1 MPRRLALLVAT
12 YRYQDEEL
20 QQLTAPGQDAEEL
33 AEVLGDPE
41 IAGFDVTVKL
51 NEPHHVVGQAIGEF
65 YHQRRRDDLT
75 LLYFTGHGLKDDQ
88 GRLYMAMTDTRHDQ
102 LLFTGLSASQV
113 NEAMESSASRQNLL
127 ILDCCYSGAFPAG
140 STPKGDAQVHS
151 LQRFEGR
158 GRAVLTASDAI
169 QYSFE
174 GSKVSGDG
182 SRSVFTRFLVEG
194 LTSGEADLD
203 GDGNIALDELYS
215 YVHDHVIAAE
225 PRQKPKILEDV
236 EGRIVIAQNVHWT
249 LPEHLR
255 HSVESPF
262 MEQRLAALPGLRH
275 LHEVGNE
282 RVQAEVVRL
291 TSGLVDDDSRK
302 VSAAAMTLLD
312 LLDPEGAKE
321 RARQE
326 AEAERAR
333 REAEEAE
340 RARREAEEQ
349 AWREAEEQARR
360 EAEEAER
367 ARREAAEAARR
378 REAEEQ
384 ARREAEAEAAHRA
397 AADAQARRFAEE
409 EQARQA
415 AAEEQARRAAAEE
428 EQARQA
434 AAEQEARRAAAEEH
448 FRRVAA
454 EEQARR
460 AADEHERARRE
471 AEAAPARQATR
482 TDDRSATSR
491 WIAVGLLVVAVL
503 ILIAST
509 SSMLDTLR
517 QMRPLQPDSD
527 AWLTVVWLLPAVP
540 VIIAAAVLSVSR
552 VVSGLAVGCVVLAG
566 LLIGLSTLFAW
577 QLADEGQAVHLALL
591 AVLAA
596 ASIAAVIATPTIR
609 EPAGVNRPGVLITA
623 VGLVTVA
630 VVVGSFAAAT
640 IGGNDQAAVDRP
652 TFWQNLLVP
661 IIAAL
666 PGAVIRGNPTQA
678 RAMLTLGIGS
688 ASYLLLLQATR
699 LQNYTGDS
707 RYEVAYFVSSVC
719 IVIAVIIGQVRHL
732 RRS

>member
-349 AWREAEEQARR
+349 ARREAEEQARR

-397 AADAQARRFAEE
+397 AADAQARRF
-409 EQARQA
+409 
-415 AAEEQARRAAAEE
+415 AEE

-609 EPAGVNRPGVLITA
+609 EPAGVNRPGALITA